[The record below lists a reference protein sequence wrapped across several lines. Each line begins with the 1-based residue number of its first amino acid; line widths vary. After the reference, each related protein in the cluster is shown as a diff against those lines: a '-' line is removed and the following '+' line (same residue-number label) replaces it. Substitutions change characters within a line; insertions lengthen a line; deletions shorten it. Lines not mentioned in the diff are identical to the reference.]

1 MKKPGKTPDPP
12 RTLGEDDKTGIR
24 NALEGLRQ
32 SPGFKPRGAQ
42 NAMIAIAAR
51 ALGTSGGGAV
61 IEAPTGVGKS
71 LAYLTAAVPIAL
83 AHKRPLV
90 IATATVSLQEQL
102 VQRDIPRFLADAGLS
117 AVVAIA
123 KGRQRYAC
131 LRNLA
136 EAAGGDTGES
146 LFDFDP
152 AYSRT
157 PSAEEAKVIGTLS
170 GEFQDGKWS
179 GDLDIAPVPIPDGL
193 RGRITTSAG
202 ACTRA
207 RCAFAEACPYLKA
220 RAALKAADIVVANHD
235 LVLAALGLP
244 DGEEGDNPILPMP
257 SKALFVF
264 DEGHH
269 LPAKAIDA
277 DAAQLHLPTCIEA
290 LERGRGP
297 LSAAFLRSG
306 KDTIS
311 GLAPTEVQ
319 ELVTQA
325 RDGLRDFQDKLALA
339 WTPDPAEAQPTW
351 RAPMGQLPEDWRAD
365 SQGLDHL
372 FGKLSRFADALAS
385 LMPKED
391 GGKAEPD
398 DQLMRNLGRL
408 VERLQDAAALWQRW
422 AREDA
427 AGRAPMARW
436 LTVAKDR
443 GLLCHAA
450 PVSAAGI
457 LRGLV
462 WSRVDSVVITSATLA
477 SGGDFRHFCEEAAIP
492 REWELA
498 SLPSPFDLAECA
510 VLSVP
515 AMKTLPDDAARHTD
529 EVARWIEDELDWD
542 AGNLVLFTSWKQ
554 MERVVAL
561 LSPAR
566 AIRTLVQ
573 GSRSRTELLDLHAR
587 NIRAGKGS
595 TLFGLASFG
604 EGLDLAG
611 ELATT
616 VVIAK
621 LPFGMPSDPVGATK
635 AEWYE
640 SRGRSP
646 FFEVSLP
653 EAQRTLTQYMGRLIR
668 TEQDRGRIVLL
679 DRRVVVKRYGRALLD
694 SLPPYRRM
702 IAGA

>member
-1 MKKPGKTPDPP
+1 MKKPTKTVALP
-12 RTLGEDDKTGIR
+12 RVLVDEDKAGIR
-24 NALEGLRQ
+24 AALDGLRL

-51 ALGTSGGGAV
+51 ALGATGGGAV

-71 LAYLTAAVPIAL
+71 LGYLAAAVPIAL

-102 VQRDIPRFLADAGLS
+102 VQRDIPRFLADTGLV
-117 AVVAIA
+117 ATVAIA

-136 EAAGGDTGES
+136 ESAGGDTGES

-152 AYSRT
+152 VQARA
-157 PSAEEAKVIGTLS
+157 PSGEEKKVIEALTQGFN
-170 GEFQDGKWS
+170 GGQWN

-207 RCAFAEACPYLKA
+207 RCAFVDTCPYLKA

-244 DGEEGDNPILPMP
+244 DSDEGDNPILPTP
-257 SKALFVF
+257 SRALFVF

-297 LSAAFLRSG
+297 MAAAFVRSG

-311 GLAPTEVQ
+311 ALAPLDVQ

-325 RDGLRDFQDKLALA
+325 RDATRDFNDKLALA
-339 WTPDPAEAQPTW
+339 WTPDPGEAQPTW
-351 RAPMGQLPEDWRAD
+351 RAPMGQLPPDWQAD
-365 SQGLDHL
+365 AQELDRL
-372 FGKLSRFADALAS
+372 FTKLSRFADALVGAI
-385 LMPKED
+385 PKED
-391 GGKAEPD
+391 DGRAEPD

-422 AREDA
+422 AKLDA
-427 AGRAPMARW
+427 SGWAPMARW
-436 LTVAKDR
+436 ITVAKDR
-443 GLLCHAA
+443 SLVCHAA

-457 LRGLV
+457 LRQLV
-462 WSRVDSVVITSATLA
+462 WGRVESVVVTSATLTT
-477 SGGDFRHFCEEAAIP
+477 GGNFRHFCEEAAIP
-492 REWELA
+492 DDWELA
-498 SLPSPFDLAECA
+498 SLPSPFNLAESA

-529 EVARWIEDELDWD
+529 EVAAWIEDELDWD

-573 GSRSRTELLDLHAR
+573 GSRSRTELLERHATQ
-587 NIRAGKGS
+587 IRAGKGS

-611 ELATT
+611 DLATT

-621 LPFGMPSDPVGATK
+621 LPFAMPSDPVGATK

-640 SRGRSP
+640 SRGRSA
-646 FFEVSLP
+646 FFEVALP

-668 TEQDRGRIVLL
+668 TENDRGRIVLL
-679 DRRVVVKRYGRALLD
+679 DRRVVVKQYGRALLD
-694 SLPPYRRM
+694 SLPPYRRV
-702 IAGA
+702 IG

>member
-1 MKKPGKTPDPP
+1 MKKPGKPAEPP
-12 RTLGEDDKTGIR
+12 RTLAEADKAAIR
-24 NALEGLRQ
+24 AALEGLRR
-32 SPGFKPRGAQ
+32 SPGFKSRGAQ

-51 ALGTSGGGAV
+51 ALGASGGGAV

-71 LAYLTAAVPIAL
+71 LAYLAAAVPIAL
-83 AHKRPLV
+83 AHQRPLV

-102 VQRDIPRFLADAGLS
+102 VQRDIPRFLADTGL
-117 AVVAIA
+117 AATVAIA

-152 AYSRT
+152 AYARA
-157 PSAEEAKVIGTLS
+157 PSVEEAKVIEALS
-170 GEFQDGKWS
+170 KGFDDGAWK
-179 GDLDIAPVPIPDGL
+179 GDLDLSPVPIPDGL
-193 RGRITTSAG
+193 RSRITTSAG

-207 RCAFAEACPYLKA
+207 SCAFVDGCPYLKS
-220 RAALKAADIVVANHD
+220 RAGVKAADIVVANHD

-244 DGEEGDNPILPMP
+244 DSEEGDNPILPMP

-277 DAAQLHLPTCIEA
+277 DAAMLHLPSAIEA

-297 LSAAFLRSG
+297 LSAAFVRSG
-306 KDTIS
+306 KDAIS
-311 GLAPTEVQ
+311 GLAPLEVQ

-325 RDGLRDFQDKLALA
+325 RDGLRDFNDKLALA

-351 RAPMGQLPEDWRAD
+351 RAPMGRLPDDWLAD
-365 SQGLDHL
+365 AQELDRL
-372 FGKLSRFADALAS
+372 FTKLSRFADALVSAI
-385 LMPKED
+385 PKED

-398 DQLMRNLGRL
+398 DKLMRNLGRL

-427 AGRAPMARW
+427 AGWAPMARW

-443 GLLCHAA
+443 GLVCHAA

-457 LRGLV
+457 LRNLV

-477 SGGDFRHFCEEAAIP
+477 AGGDFRHFCEEAAIP
-492 REWELA
+492 GEWELA
-498 SLPSPFDLAECA
+498 SLPSPFDLASSA

-515 AMKTLPDDAARHTD
+515 VMKTLPDDAARHTD
-529 EVARWIEDELDWD
+529 EVAAWIEDELDWD

-566 AIRTLVQ
+566 AIRTGVQ
-573 GSRSRTELLDLHAR
+573 GSRSRTELLARHAAS
-587 NIRAGKGS
+587 IAAGKGS

-611 ELATT
+611 DLATT
-616 VVIAK
+616 VVITK
-621 LPFGMPSDPVGATK
+621 LPFAIPSDPVGATK

-646 FFEVSLP
+646 FFEVALP

-668 TEQDRGRIVLL
+668 TEHDRGRIVLL

-694 SLPPYRRM
+694 SLPPYRRD
-702 IAGA
+702 IA

>member
-1 MKKPGKTPDPP
+1 MKKPGKVPEPP
-12 RTLGEDDKTGIR
+12 RSLGEDDKTGIR
-24 NALEGLRQ
+24 AALEGLRQ
-32 SPGFKPRGAQ
+32 SPGFKSRGAQ

-51 ALGTSGGGAV
+51 ALGASGGGAV

-71 LAYLTAAVPIAL
+71 LGYLAAGVPIAL

-102 VQRDIPRFLADAGLS
+102 VQRDIPRFLADTGLV
-117 AVVAIA
+117 ATVAIA

-136 EAAGGDTGES
+136 ESAGGDTGES

-152 AYSRT
+152 AYTRA
-157 PSAEEAKVIGTLS
+157 PSAEEAKVIEALS
-170 GEFQDGKWS
+170 KGFDGGQWN
-179 GDLDIAPVPIPDGL
+179 GDLDIAPVPLPDGL
-193 RGRITTSAG
+193 RSRITTSAG

-207 RCAFAEACPYLKA
+207 NCAFVEACPYLKA
-220 RAALKAADIVVANHD
+220 RAGVKAADIVVANHD

-244 DGEEGDNPILPMP
+244 DSDEGDNPILPMP

-277 DAAQLHLPTCIEA
+277 DAAMLHLPTCIEA

-297 LSAAFLRSG
+297 LSAAFVRSG
-306 KDTIS
+306 KDAIS
-311 GLAPTEVQ
+311 GLAPLEVQ

-325 RDGLRDFQDKLALA
+325 RDGLRDFNDKLALA
-339 WTPDPAEAQPTW
+339 WTPDPSEAQPTW
-351 RAPMGQLPEDWRAD
+351 RAPMGRLPEDWLAD
-365 SQGLDHL
+365 AQELDRL
-372 FGKLSRFADALAS
+372 FTKLSRFADALVSAI
-385 LMPKED
+385 PKED

-398 DQLMRNLGRL
+398 DKLMRNLGRL

-422 AREDA
+422 ARQDA
-427 AGRAPMARW
+427 AGWAPMARW

-443 GLLCHAA
+443 SLLCHAA

-457 LRGLV
+457 LRNLV

-477 SGGDFRHFCEEAAIP
+477 TGGDFRHFCEEAAIP
-492 REWELA
+492 PEWELA
-498 SLPSPFDLAECA
+498 SLPSPFNLAESA

-515 AMKTLPDDAARHTD
+515 AMKTLPDDAAKHTD
-529 EVARWIEDELDWD
+529 EVATWIEDELDWD

-561 LSPAR
+561 LSPQR

-573 GSRSRTELLDLHAR
+573 GSRSRTELLELHAR
-587 NIRAGKGS
+587 RIGEGKGS

-611 ELATT
+611 DLATT
-616 VVIAK
+616 VVITK
-621 LPFGMPSDPVGATK
+621 LPFAIPSDPVGATK

-668 TEQDRGRIVLL
+668 TEHDRGRIVLL

-694 SLPPYRRM
+694 SLPPYRRL
-702 IAGA
+702 IA

>member
-1 MKKPGKTPDPP
+1 MKKPGKLPEPP
-12 RTLGEDDKTGIR
+12 RALGEEDKAGIR
-24 NALEGLRQ
+24 AALDGLRQ

-51 ALGTSGGGAV
+51 ALGASGGGAV

-71 LAYLTAAVPIAL
+71 LGYLAAAVPIAL

-102 VQRDIPRFLADAGLS
+102 VQRDIPRFLADTGLV
-117 AVVAIA
+117 ATVAIA

-136 EAAGGDTGES
+136 ESAGGDAGES

-152 AYSRT
+152 AYTRA
-157 PSAEEAKVIGTLS
+157 PSVEEAKVIDALAKSFDAG
-170 GEFQDGKWS
+170 QWS
-179 GDLDIAPVPIPDGL
+179 GDLDLSPVPIPDGM
-193 RGRITTSAG
+193 RSRITTSAG

-207 RCAFAEACPYLKA
+207 KCAFVEACPYLKA
-220 RAALKAADIVVANHD
+220 RASVKAADIVVANHD

-244 DGEEGDNPILPMP
+244 DSDEGDNPILPMP

-277 DAAQLHLPTCIEA
+277 DAAQLHLPPAIEA

-297 LSAAFLRSG
+297 ISAAFVRSG
-306 KDTIS
+306 KDAIS
-311 GLAPTEVQ
+311 GLAPLEAQ

-325 RDGLRDFQDKLALA
+325 RDALREFQDTLVLA
-339 WTPDPAEAQPTW
+339 WTPDPGEAQPTW
-351 RAPMGQLPEDWRAD
+351 RAPMGQLPEDWRA
-365 SQGLDHL
+365 QVQELDRL
-372 FGKLSRFADALAS
+372 FAKLSRFADTLVLAN
-385 LMPKED
+385 PKED

-398 DQLMRNLGRL
+398 DKLMRNLGRL

-422 AREDA
+422 AKLDA
-427 AGRAPMARW
+427 TGGAPMARW
-436 LTVAKDR
+436 ITVAKDR
-443 GLLCHAA
+443 SLVCHAA

-457 LRGLV
+457 LRSLV
-462 WSRVDSVVITSATLA
+462 WSRVDSVVITSATLTT
-477 SGGDFRHFCEEAAIP
+477 GGHFRHFCEEAAIP
-492 REWELA
+492 GQWELA
-498 SLPSPFDLAECA
+498 SLPSPFNLAESA

-515 AMKTLPDDAARHTD
+515 AMKTLPDDAAKHTD
-529 EVARWIEDELDWD
+529 EVAGWIEDELDWD

-573 GSRSRTELLDLHAR
+573 GSRSRTELLAMHAR
-587 NIRAGKGS
+587 RIGEGKGS

-611 ELATT
+611 DLATT
-616 VVIAK
+616 VVITK
-621 LPFGMPSDPVGATK
+621 LPFAIPSDPVGATK

-646 FFEVSLP
+646 FFEVALP

-668 TEQDRGRIVLL
+668 TEHDRGRIVLL

-694 SLPPYRRM
+694 SLPPYRRL
-702 IAGA
+702 IA

>member
-1 MKKPGKTPDPP
+1 MKKPGKTPAPP
-12 RTLGEDDKTGIR
+12 RSLGEDDKAGIR
-24 NALEGLRQ
+24 AALEALRQ
-32 SPGFKPRGAQ
+32 SPGFRTRGAQ

-71 LAYLTAAVPIAL
+71 LAYLTAAVPIAI
-83 AHKRPLV
+83 AHQRPLV

-102 VQRDIPRFLADAGLS
+102 VQRDIPRFLADTGLT
-117 AVVAIA
+117 ATVAIA

-136 EAAGGDTGES
+136 EAAGGGDGES

-152 AYSRT
+152 AYARS
-157 PSAEEAKVIGTLS
+157 PSAEEAKAIEALSQGFDAGTW
-170 GEFQDGKWS
+170 Q
-179 GDLDIAPVPIPDGL
+179 GDLDLSPVPLPDGL

-207 RCAFAEACPYLKA
+207 NCAFAEACPYLRA
-220 RAALKAADIVVANHD
+220 RAGVKAADIVVANHD

-244 DGEEGDNPILPMP
+244 DSDEGDNPILPTP

-277 DAAQLHLPTCIEA
+277 DAAQLHLPTAIEA

-297 LSAAFLRSG
+297 LSAAFVRSG
-306 KDTIS
+306 KDAIG
-311 GLAPTEVQ
+311 GLAALDVQ

-325 RDGLRDFQDKLALA
+325 RDALRDFSDRLALA
-339 WTPDPAEAQPTW
+339 WVPDPAEAQPTW
-351 RAPMGQLPEDWRAD
+351 RAPMGQLPEDWRD
-365 SQGLDHL
+365 EVRELDRL
-372 FGKLSRFADALAS
+372 FTKLSRFADTLVSAL
-385 LMPKED
+385 PKQD
-391 GGKAEPD
+391 GGQAAPD
-398 DQLMRNLGRL
+398 DKLMRNLGRL
-408 VERLQDAAALWQRW
+408 VERLQDASALWQRW
-422 AREDA
+422 ARQDV

-443 GLLCHAA
+443 SLLCHAA

-457 LRGLV
+457 LRQLV
-462 WSRVDSVVITSATLA
+462 WGRVESVVVTSATLA
-477 SGGDFRHFCEEAAIP
+477 AGGDFRHFREEAAIP
-492 REWELA
+492 DDWELA
-498 SLPSPFDLAECA
+498 SLPSPFNLAESA

-515 AMKTLPDDAARHTD
+515 AMQSLPDDAARHTD
-529 EVARWIEDELDWD
+529 EVARWVEDELDWD
-542 AGNLVLFTSWKQ
+542 AGNLVLFTSWRQ

-573 GSRSRTELLDLHAR
+573 GSRSRTELLAKHAES
-587 NIRAGKGS
+587 IRAGKGS

-611 ELATT
+611 DLATT

-621 LPFGMPSDPVGATK
+621 LPFAMPSDPVGATK

-640 SRGRSP
+640 SRGRSA
-646 FFEVSLP
+646 FFEVALP

-668 TEQDRGRIVLL
+668 TEHDRGRIVLL
-679 DRRVVVKRYGRALLD
+679 DRRVVVKRYGRVLLD
-694 SLPPYRRM
+694 SLPPYRRL
-702 IAGA
+702 IA